1 MDWYAGV
8 IEVIDM
14 RSFTSIW
21 YWIVVA
27 VVWSTTAHWTLG
39 VPFDMVTH
47 ARRSQGG
54 QAQQDLEALVR
65 INVNR
70 LIYIMDVSGHWVVAF
85 VFFLLSALLILG
97 FWYNVEIAQSLFL
110 VLAPLSLVFVLSVR
124 SARRIQTLGTFGQ
137 ALRSHLGRQRLINQ
151 IIGLVAIFITAFW
164 GMWHNLN
171 ASVL

>member
-1 MDWYAGV
+1 MDWYTGV

-47 ARRSQGG
+47 ARRAEGG
-54 QAQQDLEALVR
+54 QPQKDLEALTL

-70 LIYIMDVSGHWVVAF
+70 LLYIMDVSGPWLVAF
-85 VFFLLSALLILG
+85 VFFLLSGLVALG
-97 FWYNVEIAQSLFL
+97 FWYDIEIAQSVFL
-110 VLAPLSLVFVLSVR
+110 ILAPLSLVFSLSVR
-124 SARRIQTLGTFGQ
+124 SARKLNRLGIDGQ
-137 ALRSHLGRQRLINQ
+137 ALRKHLARQRLFNQ
-151 IIGLVAIFITAFW
+151 VIGLVAIFITAFW

-171 ASVL
+171 ASVF